1 MTERICY
8 ACGERAAAP
17 ATRCDCGEPLWL
29 DTDPH
34 DFDWNAVADDPG
46 MWRYAELLPFDSPGG
61 VADAAGGTPLLR
73 LSRLD
78 EFAGVRLHLKDE
90 GSNPTGSFKDRGSA
104 LGVAAALESGVNIV
118 GTVSH
123 GNMAMS
129 TAANAASAGLDCVVL
144 VPDDIPES
152 RIDLISQYGPR
163 LLRVSGDY
171 AALYDRSLELGV
183 ELEIPFY
190 NSDVPLRVEGQKT
203 TALEICE
210 AFAPGVP
217 DAIVLPVSSGGHA
230 SGVWK
235 ALRELKTAGTI
246 DQLPRLYFAQAAA
259 CAPIAE
265 AFDAG
270 DDAVSPVEGGE
281 TIAYSIANRD
291 PPSGTRALTAARET
305 DGGVVAVDD
314 DEIRAARGAIA
325 ESGGLSVESASA
337 TSLAAIRRLAV
348 DGELGEEDDVVAVAT
363 GRGVSESPPSSER
376 ATVDR
381 VDIDELGERLGSR

>member
-1 MTERICY
+1 MTERTCY
-8 ACGERAAAP
+8 ACGATADAP
-17 ATRCDCGEPLWL
+17 ATHCDCGEPLWL
-29 DTDPH
+29 DSDPL
-34 DFDWNAVADDPG
+34 DFDWNAVVDDPG
-46 MWRYAELLPFDSPGG
+46 MWRYAELLPFESPGG

-73 LSRLD
+73 LPRLD

-104 LGVAAALESGVNIV
+104 LGVAAALESGADTV

-152 RIDLISQYGPR
+152 RIALISQYGPT
-163 LLRVSGDY
+163 LLRVRGNY
-171 AALYDRSLELGV
+171 AELYDRSLELGA
-183 ELEIPFY
+183 ELGIPFY

-203 TALEICE
+203 TALELCE
-210 AFAPGVP
+210 AFAPEVP

-235 ALRELKTAGTI
+235 ALRELEAVGAI
-246 DQLPRLYFAQAAA
+246 DRVPRLYFAQAAA

-265 AFDAG
+265 AFAAG
-270 DDAVSPVEGGE
+270 DEGVSPVEGGE
-281 TIAYSIANRD
+281 TVAYSIANAD

-305 DGGVVAVDD
+305 SGGVVAVSD
-314 DEIRAARGAIA
+314 DEIRAARRAIA

-337 TSLAAIRRLAV
+337 TSLAAIRRLAA
-348 DGELGEEDDVVAVAT
+348 DGELDADDDVVAVAT
-363 GRGVSESPPSSER
+363 GRGISESPPASEK
-376 ATVDR
+376 ASVDR
-381 VDIDELGERLGSR
+381 VGIDELGERLAAR

>member
-8 ACGERAAAP
+8 ACGATAAAP

-29 DTDPH
+29 ASEPP
-34 DFDWNAVADDPG
+34 DFDWNAVVDAPG
-46 MWRYAELLPFDSPGG
+46 MWRHAELLPFDSPGG

-73 LSRLD
+73 LPRLD
-78 EFAGVRLHLKDE
+78 EFAGARFHLKNE

-104 LGVAAALESGVNIV
+104 LGVAAALDAGADGV

-152 RIDLISQYGPR
+152 RIELISQYGPT
-163 LLRVSGDY
+163 LLRVRGDY
-171 AALYDRSLELGV
+171 AELYDRSLELGD
-183 ELEIPFY
+183 ELEIPFL

-210 AFAPGVP
+210 SFAPDVP

-235 ALRELKTAGTI
+235 ALRELQAAGAI
-246 DQLPRLYFAQAAA
+246 EEVPRLYFAQAAA

-265 AFDAG
+265 AFAAG
-270 DDAVSPVEGGE
+270 DDVVSAVEDGE
-281 TIAYSIANRD
+281 TIAYSIANSD
-291 PPSGTRALTAARET
+291 PPSGTRALAAARET
-305 DGGVVAVDD
+305 GGGVVAVDD
-314 DEIRAARGAIA
+314 DEIRAARRALA
-325 ESGGLSVESASA
+325 EFGGLSVESASA
-337 TSLAAIRRLAV
+337 TSLAAIRRLAA
-348 DGELGEEDDVVAVAT
+348 DGELGEGDDVVAVAT
-363 GRGVSESPPSSER
+363 GRGISESPPASE
-376 ATVDR
+376 AASVAR
-381 VDIDELGERLGSR
+381 VDIDELGERLASR